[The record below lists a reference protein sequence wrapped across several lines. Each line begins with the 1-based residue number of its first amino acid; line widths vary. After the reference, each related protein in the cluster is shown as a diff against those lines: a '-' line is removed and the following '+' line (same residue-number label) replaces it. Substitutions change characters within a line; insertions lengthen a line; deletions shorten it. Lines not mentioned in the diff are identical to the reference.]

1 MGLDELTMERVQDDV
16 EIETEGQ
23 SDAFAVCIVSFF
35 FLMSS
40 RKSYHIYLAIRRGSP
55 PSRMITNN

>member
-35 FLMSS
+35 FLCLQERATSLFGYKTGLSS
-40 RKSYHIYLAIRRGSP
+40 L
-55 PSRMITNN
+55 